1 MALGSRRPPDTGGLL
16 LVSALLLS
24 LVLLFPS
31 AGAADEPYA
40 RSRNYDLQNV
50 RVHLWFDLDQ
60 RRIRGEADE
69 HIAAL
74 RDNVA
79 ELKFDSVG
87 LTIQDLTVDG
97 MPTKFSTTA
106 NNLIIPLTHPAQRGE
121 QHDIVIHYEGQP
133 KKGLY
138 FILPDKNYPEQPRE
152 IWTQGESED
161 TRYYIP
167 IYDYPN
173 DRTTS
178 EMLLTVPASWIT
190 ISNGRLMGVKSEADG
205 AKTWDWKQSEPLSTY
220 LISVVAGD
228 FVQKEDSW
236 RGIPL
241 RYVVPRGQEYKIDS
255 SFDHTKQMLDLFSEK
270 LDVPYPWDQYAQTFV
285 DDFVEGGMENTS
297 ATTLTVRELENP
309 ALVAEDRTGSDYVE
323 SHELAHQWFG
333 DLVTCKD
340 WADLW
345 LNEGFATYFEHFWNE
360 QHYGADDSAY
370 EFWREQAQW
379 FRQKRLYSVPIVDR
393 NSTDS
398 EEYAGNIYTKGG
410 WILKMLREQLG
421 DADFFRALH
430 YYLETNRGQ
439 NVVTADLQKSIEQA
453 TSTNVDK
460 FFHQWVYRA
469 GAPQFEVSYTYD
481 DAAHQIKLVV
491 NQTQKVEGLVG
502 LFDVPIQVEIA
513 TPSGRKSYPIEVSEA
528 SQSFTFPADA
538 APSMV
543 LFDKGDAIL
552 KTVEFKRSPVE
563 LIYQLK
569 NAETVPDRADAAVA
583 LGGIK
588 DNSEVVAA
596 LTDAAQYDSFW
607 GIRAEALRAL
617 GKIGGPNAEQS
628 ILGAAGNG
636 NEKPWVRDIAVQQ
649 LGKFKEDVSLA
660 PKLAAIAAND
670 KAYRVRAAA
679 LRSIAEI
686 KAPNAY
692 DTLVAAVKLES
703 PDNVLRNAAVDG
715 LGALGDDKAV
725 SLLLDWSSPGKDL
738 RTRQAAMLAVAHLD
752 RKNKDITKALISY
765 LHEPYFDVNFWVL
778 FAIGER
784 GDPDAIAPLQ
794 DLLNS
799 GDVSLGERS
808 IVEEQIALLKGRAS
822 SK

>member
-1 MALGSRRPPDTGGLL
+1 MVLGFRRPPDTDGLL
-16 LVSALLLS
+16 LVSALLLSALLLS

-87 LTIQDLTVDG
+87 LTIQGLTVDG

-106 NNLIIPLTHPAQRGE
+106 NNLIIPLVHPARRGE
-121 QHDIVIHYEGQP
+121 EHDIVIRYEGQP

-205 AKTWDWKQSEPLSTY
+205 TKTWDWKQSEPLSTY

-309 ALVAEDRTGSDYVE
+309 TLAAEDRTGSDYVE

-410 WILKMLREQLG
+410 WVLKMLREQLG

-481 DAAHQIKLVV
+481 DAAHQIKL
-491 NQTQKVEGLVG
+491 
-502 LFDVPIQVEIA
+502 
-513 TPSGRKSYPIEVSEA
+513 
-528 SQSFTFPADA
+528 
-538 APSMV
+538 
-543 LFDKGDAIL
+543 
-552 KTVEFKRSPVE
+552 
-563 LIYQLK
+563 
-569 NAETVPDRADAAVA
+569 
-583 LGGIK
+583 
-588 DNSEVVAA
+588 
-596 LTDAAQYDSFW
+596 
-607 GIRAEALRAL
+607 
-617 GKIGGPNAEQS
+617 
-628 ILGAAGNG
+628 
-636 NEKPWVRDIAVQQ
+636 
-649 LGKFKEDVSLA
+649 
-660 PKLAAIAAND
+660 
-670 KAYRVRAAA
+670 
-679 LRSIAEI
+679 
-686 KAPNAY
+686 
-692 DTLVAAVKLES
+692 
-703 PDNVLRNAAVDG
+703 
-715 LGALGDDKAV
+715 
-725 SLLLDWSSPGKDL
+725 
-738 RTRQAAMLAVAHLD
+738 
-752 RKNKDITKALISY
+752 
-765 LHEPYFDVNFWVL
+765 
-778 FAIGER
+778 
-784 GDPDAIAPLQ
+784 
-794 DLLNS
+794 
-799 GDVSLGERS
+799 
-808 IVEEQIALLKGRAS
+808 
-822 SK
+822 